1 MVLMVQGKMRMVGA
15 NTVQGQ
21 DELEMLRLAAAVEG
35 STRHPLAD
43 AVLLAANQK
52 HLQVCRWSYHCR
64 LQHKPV
70 MPQIEH
76 QSPAR
81 RQCCLTRV

>member
-1 MVLMVQGKMRMVGA
+1 MRMIGA

-21 DELEMLRLAAAVEG
+21 DESEMLRLAAAVEG

-43 AVLLAANQK
+43 AVLLAANNK
-52 HLQVCRWSYHCR
+52 HLQVSPCCFYFR
-64 LQHKPV
+64 LH
-70 MPQIEH
+70 MPLSRPCEY

-81 RQCCLTRV
+81 TTS